1 MLSVDSHLLW
11 GGFLALLACCLAI
24 DLRAHRRPRELGL
37 GDALRWTAVWVG
49 LAVLC
54 AAAVWLL
61 EGSELFMQFL
71 AAYSVEWSLSVDNV
85 LVFAALIAGLA
96 VPARHRYAVLFF
108 GSLGAIVALTTGDAS
123 ADTGRHGPPAP
134 APDAGPGGVL
144 QLGALLAG
152 SALLGQFGWLT
163 YFFGAFLLVAAV
175 RILREPS
182 AGGQQKAAE
191 PPATPRLL
199 SRLPVP
205 PLVLTALAVA
215 VTDLM
220 FATDSV
226 PAVLGMT
233 RDPFIAF
240 ASNAMAVVGLRS
252 VYYLLEAA
260 VLRFRYL
267 KPALVTLLAFVGIK
281 MLVDPLVPGDVPPA
295 MSLGAILGILG
306 VAALA
311 SWLLPRRRASL
322 EPTGSIASN
331 F

>member
-96 VPARHRYAVLFF
+96 LPARHRYAVLFF
-108 GSLGAIVALTTGDAS
+108 GSLGAIVLRLAF
-123 ADTGRHGPPAP
+123 
-134 APDAGPGGVL
+134 
-144 QLGALLAG
+144 LLAG

>member
-1 MLSVDSHLLW
+1 MLSVDPHLLW

-24 DLRAHRRPRELGL
+24 DLHAHRRPRELGL

-49 LAVLC
+49 LAAVC

-61 EGSELFMQFL
+61 KGSELFMQFL

-108 GSLGAIVALTTGDAS
+108 GSLGAIVL
-123 ADTGRHGPPAP
+123 R
-134 APDAGPGGVL
+134 
-144 QLGALLAG
+144 LGFLLAG

-182 AGGQQKAAE
+182 AAGQPRAAAE

-281 MLVDPLVPGDVPPA
+281 MLIDPLVPGDVPPA
-295 MSLGAILGILG
+295 MSLGAILVILG

>member
-108 GSLGAIVALTTGDAS
+108 GSLGAIVLRLAF
-123 ADTGRHGPPAP
+123 
-134 APDAGPGGVL
+134 
-144 QLGALLAG
+144 LLAG

>member
-1 MLSVDSHLLW
+1 MLSVDPHLLW

-24 DLRAHRRPRELGL
+24 DLHAHRRPRELGL

-49 LAVLC
+49 LAAVC

-61 EGSELFMQFL
+61 KGSELFMQFL

-108 GSLGAIVALTTGDAS
+108 GSLGAIVL
-123 ADTGRHGPPAP
+123 R
-134 APDAGPGGVL
+134 
-144 QLGALLAG
+144 LGFLLAG

-182 AGGQQKAAE
+182 AGGQPRAAAE

-281 MLVDPLVPGDVPPA
+281 MLIDPLVPGDVPPA
-295 MSLGAILGILG
+295 MSLGAILVILG